1 MRIKWGRVW
10 DSNPRS
16 PVPQTGALTSYAKST
31 IFYFIIRLLYKK
43 TFLGTL
49 LFMTSKITF
58 LKNIIILLQV
68 R

>member
-31 IFYFIIRLLYKK
+31 IFIIRFLYKK
-43 TFLGTL
+43 NTFKEHCYL
-49 LFMTSKITF
+49 
-58 LKNIIILLQV
+58 
-68 R
+68 